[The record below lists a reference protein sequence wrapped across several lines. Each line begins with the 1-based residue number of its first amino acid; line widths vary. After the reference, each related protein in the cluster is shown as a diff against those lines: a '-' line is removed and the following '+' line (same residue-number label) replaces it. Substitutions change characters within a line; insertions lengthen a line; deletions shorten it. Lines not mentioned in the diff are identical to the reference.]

1 MADHFFSVATAAP
14 TRSRQRSDITVGTGS
29 TGTNPIELR
38 VTDAA
43 LSSRDVYLFC
53 EWMADLFRQR
63 DGQVVPTDM
72 LL

>member
-1 MADHFFSVATAAP
+1 MADHFFSVATAGQTRDR
-14 TRSRQRSDITVGTGS
+14 TRSNITVATS
-29 TGTNPIELR
+29 AQSSNPIELR

-43 LSSRDVYLFC
+43 LSSRDVYLFA

-63 DGQVVPTDM
+63 DGQVIPTDI